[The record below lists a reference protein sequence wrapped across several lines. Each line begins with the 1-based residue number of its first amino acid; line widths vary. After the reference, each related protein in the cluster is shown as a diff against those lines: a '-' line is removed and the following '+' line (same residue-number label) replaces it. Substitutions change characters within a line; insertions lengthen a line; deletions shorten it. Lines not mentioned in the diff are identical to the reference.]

1 MASMG
6 QPMAYNTQAYPPG
19 TYAPQAYPVGQQPIP
34 TQPYGATPAQPYGAP
49 AQPYAA
55 PLSPPPYSQAT
66 GQDNSAYKP
75 PVQ

>member
-34 TQPYGATPAQPYGAP
+34 TQPYGATPAQPF
-49 AQPYAA
+49 AA